1 MNRAGRWTLS
11 LLLAGAAG
19 LSLLI
24 GAALVW
30 GVPYDQVSL
39 VIDGERIEVPPL
51 TAGHWLVASVVVLI
65 VLLVLMLLVPLVVAF
80 ALAAPVTLFAGALA
94 LGALG
99 TVLAVSPLLLLGW
112 LGWWLWKRSRTPPPG
127 PSAGLPSD
135 ETART
140 APPPPG

>member
-1 MNRAGRWTLS
+1 MNRAARWTLS
-11 LLLAGAAG
+11 ILLAGAAG

-99 TVLAVSPLLLLGW
+99 TVLAVSPVLLLGW
-112 LGWWLWKRSRTPPPG
+112 LGWWLWKRSRTPSPATSAGPSPDET
-127 PSAGLPSD
+127 PSAGSLPSS
-135 ETART
+135 
-140 APPPPG
+140 